1 MSELDNRDII
11 NLIER
16 IKRDIVDTRNEILRN
31 ANQQLIAM
39 YFRIGKSISENSTY
53 GSNFINTLSASLKS
67 EFPDVTGFSPRN
79 LSRMKKFYEEYR
91 DQPNLPP
98 AVAKSDLNLAEKFR
112 FVRDMIMIP
121 FIDKCSISDSL
132 S

>member
-79 LSRMKKFYEEYR
+79 LSRMKNTVTSQICHR
-91 DQPNLPP
+91 QWQ
-98 AVAKSDLNLAEKFR
+98 SR
-112 FVRDMIMIP
+112 I
-121 FIDKCSISDSL
+121 
-132 S
+132 

>member
-1 MSELDNRDII
+1 MSLRRLIGRNFENAFLSGRNDIW
-11 NLIER
+11 
-16 IKRDIVDTRNEILRN
+16 
-31 ANQQLIAM
+31 
-39 YFRIGKSISENSTY
+39 ISENSTY